1 MSNTINWDFKKISV
15 LDIELYVVHETE
27 FGETSQENIGRVIS
41 ENVQTMAIA
50 EGFGGRK
57 LDSKDT

>member
-1 MSNTINWDFKKISV
+1 ME
-15 LDIELYVVHETE
+15 IELYVVHETE

-41 ENVQTMAIA
+41 EKVQTMAVA

-57 LDSKDT
+57 LDSKDI